1 MDIVKRGDTYVV
13 VVNQEEIEDI
23 RRALSVE
30 LDRRETD
37 FWNVNEIRSTDS
49 ATVER
54 IRERYLRA
62 EYLRAERNYVTV
74 SQAIRGN
81 K

>member
-1 MDIVKRGDTYVV
+1 MEIVRNGDTYVAIM
-13 VVNQEEIEDI
+13 NEEEIEDI

-30 LDRRETD
+30 LDKKETD
-37 FWNVNEIRSTDS
+37 FWNVNQISSTDS

-62 EYLRAERNYVTV
+62 ERNYVTV
-74 SQAIRGN
+74 SRAIRN
-81 K
+81 SK

>member
-13 VVNQEEIEDI
+13 VVNQDEIEDI

-49 ATVER
+49 VTVER

-62 EYLRAERNYVTV
+62 ERNYVTV
-74 SQAIRGN
+74 SQSIRGN

>member
-1 MDIVKRGDTYVV
+1 MDIVNRGDTYVV

-30 LDRRETD
+30 LDKKETD

-49 ATVER
+49 VTVER
-54 IRERYLRA
+54 IRER
-62 EYLRAERNYVTV
+62 YLRAERNYVTV
-74 SQAIRGN
+74 SQAIRN
-81 K
+81 RK